1 MSFYTNAIIAF
12 ALQLVILLAIVAMIM
27 ANLNKSQEFPASIAE
42 CPDYFSMASNG
53 DCIMDKSVYNSRM
66 VGTTDCTNYTS
77 VQRKDKTQA
86 DHKRWAIQCGVA
98 WDGLTNSTAVQGD
111 VLKKCLGPCPTKDT
125 TTSTTATT
133 TATTTA

>member
-53 DCIMDKSVYNSRM
+53 DCIMDKTVYNSR
-66 VGTTDCTNYTS
+66 TTDCTNYTS

-98 WDGLTNSTAVQGD
+98 WDGLTNSSAVQGD
-111 VLKKCLGPCPTKDT
+111 VLKKCLGACPIKETKEIT
-125 TTSTTATT
+125 ASTTASTS
-133 TATTTA
+133 A

>member
-53 DCIMDKSVYNSRM
+53 DCIMDKTVYNSR
-66 VGTTDCTNYTS
+66 TTDCTNYTS

-98 WDGLTNSTAVQGD
+98 WDGLTNSSAVQGD
-111 VLKKCLGPCPTKDT
+111 VLKKCLGACPTKET
-125 TTSTTATT
+125 KEITASTSA
-133 TATTTA
+133 

>member
-53 DCIMDKSVYNSRM
+53 DCIMDKSVYNSRL
-66 VGTTDCTNYTS
+66 VGDTDCTNYTS
-77 VQRKDKTQA
+77 VQRKDKNQA
-86 DHKRWAIQCGVA
+86 DHKRWAIKCGVA
-98 WDGLTNSTAVQGD
+98 WDGLTNSSAVQGD
-111 VLKKCLGPCPTKDT
+111 VLKKCLGACPTKE
-125 TTSTTATT
+125 TTA
-133 TATTTA
+133 